1 MKNPL
6 LLDFPAEITTARLSI
21 RAPRPGD
28 GKEVNAAVHES
39 LNELKPWMPFA
50 QKPPLLEETEAN
62 IRQACAKFIL
72 REDLRLLI
80 FDREQGHFI
89 GSTGF
94 HRIDWEVPKVE
105 IGYWIRTKYGGKG
118 YMLEAVEALTMF
130 AAEEFG
136 AKRVEI
142 RCDPENKKSRRIP
155 EKLGFILEGVLR
167 QDDVSADGRSLRDTC
182 VFSKI
187 F

>member
-6 LLDFPAEITTARLSI
+6 LIDFPTEITTERLCI

-28 GKEVNAAVHES
+28 GKEVNAAINES
-39 LNELKPWMPFA
+39 MNELKPWMPFA
-50 QKPPLLEETEAN
+50 QKPPTLEETEAN
-62 IRQACAKFIL
+62 IRQSCAKFIL

-80 FDREQGHFI
+80 FNRKKGHFI

-94 HRIDWEVPKVE
+94 HRMDWDVPKVE
-105 IGYWIRTKYGGKG
+105 IGYWISTKYAGKG
-118 YMLEAVEALTMF
+118 YMTEAVEALTLF
-130 AAEEFG
+130 AVKEFG

-142 RCDPENKKSRRIP
+142 RCDPENIRSRRIP

-167 QDDVSADGRSLRDTC
+167 QDDVSADGMSLRNTC

>member
-6 LLDFPAEITTARLSI
+6 LFDFPTELTTDRLYI
-21 RAPRPGD
+21 RAPRPDD
-28 GKEVNAAVHES
+28 GKAVNEAINES
-39 LNELKPWMPFA
+39 MNELKPWMPFA
-50 QKPPLLEETEAN
+50 QKPQTLEDTEAN
-62 IRQACAKFIL
+62 LREACAKFIL

-80 FDREQGHFI
+80 FDRKHGHFI

-94 HRIDWEVPKVE
+94 HRINWNVPKLE
-105 IGYWIRTKYGGKG
+105 IGYWISTKHAGNG
-118 YMLEAVEALTMF
+118 YMTEAVEALAKF

-136 AKRVEI
+136 VKRVEI
-142 RCDPENKKSRRIP
+142 RCDPENIKSRRIP

-167 QDDVSADGRSLRDTC
+167 QDDVSADGKTLRDTC

>member
-6 LLDFPAEITTARLSI
+6 LFDFPTELTTERLYI

-28 GKEVNAAVHES
+28 GKAVNDAVNES
-39 LNELKPWMPFA
+39 MNELKPWMPFA
-50 QKPPLLEETEAN
+50 QKPQTIEDTEAN
-62 IRQACAKFIL
+62 LREACGKFIM

-80 FDREQGHFI
+80 FDRNLGHFI

-94 HRIDWEVPKVE
+94 HRMDWNVPKVE
-105 IGYWIRTKYGGKG
+105 IGYWISTKHGGNG
-118 YMLEAVEALTMF
+118 YITEAVETLTKF
-130 AAEEFG
+130 AVTQFG

-142 RCDPENKKSRRIP
+142 RCDPENIRSRRIP

-167 QDDVSADGRSLRDTC
+167 QDSMSADGKTLRDTC